1 MNAKTPKPSRKDR
14 EQELLDEALEETFP
28 ASDTPALVAPGGGIT
43 GPGDRREQPRDDP
56 KRAPTGKPEQWSSA
70 RA

>member
-1 MNAKTPKPSRKDR
+1 MSVGRSQRSKKER

-43 GPGDRREQPRDDP
+43 SPHEKKEEPANIQ
-56 KRAPTGKPEQWSSA
+56 KRAPSA
-70 RA
+70 EPKRK

>member
-1 MNAKTPKPSRKDR
+1 MRAGKLQPRKKER

-43 GPGDRREQPRDDP
+43 SPHERKEQPADLR
-56 KRAPTGKPEQWSSA
+56 KRAPSA
-70 RA
+70 EPKRK